1 MLPWLLCALLGVLV
15 LALLGKVRTLTRSM
29 EEICDQMEDKENGTY
44 LFLSKHQD
52 GSVFEYQVEIMDEQ
66 FNLSYI
72 EIRTGGAVY
81 RADFDSAN

>member
-1 MLPWLLCALLGVLV
+1 MDELFRIIED
-15 LALLGKVRTLTRSM
+15 KIRTAGYAGPVDGLEIY

-52 GSVFEYQVEIMDEQ
+52 GSVIEYQVEIMDEQ

>member
-1 MLPWLLCALLGVLV
+1 MDELFRIIEDKIRTAGYAGAVDGLV
-15 LALLGKVRTLTRSM
+15 IYD
-29 EEICDQMEDKENGTY
+29 EICVQLVDKVFGTF

>member
-1 MLPWLLCALLGVLV
+1 
-15 LALLGKVRTLTRSM
+15 
-29 EEICDQMEDKENGTY
+29 MEDKENGTY

-81 RADFDSAN
+81 RADFDSAD